1 MNKIKKV
8 VLRENLVALTGD
20 PIAAII
26 LNQML
31 YWSER
36 TRDCDKFILEEQAHS
51 GNEMSEMLMHG
62 WIYKS
67 SEELT
72 EELMGIAS
80 MSTIRR
86 RLINLVK
93 NGWIDERNNPKYA
106 WDRTLQYR
114 PNIHKIQRDLM
125 KIGYVLDDYPLQ
137 LDVVG
142 ESIIHSDESNL
153 HSDESNLRGDEALP
167 EITTENTTDIQ
178 ADSISENPPSEL
190 DAFFGAPEPSDVDLP
205 EKINLHDQAERE
217 RYALRLQ
224 EQRKARVEGEPWLTQ
239 YEWIKPRSGIER
251 NTLRKV
257 AHTLIEAGIPEP
269 ESDAVKNKWKPALEA
284 VYIESGGDFGLI
296 KRAGEAMVAGGLQFW
311 PTHKW
316 VDQVIAL
323 KAEKTQG
330 KTSTFKPRSVHD
342 DDESWESPAQDLTI
356 PY

>member
-1 MNKIKKV
+1 MSVKIMTRVWEYSGQGASELLLLLAIADNADDDGYCWPGGEYLANKVRMSYRSVMRLIQSLEETKELYCDHNRRNGNRYLVIVGMNDEQIKKGLLKFKYGKDEYKAV
-8 VLRENLVALTGD
+8 CDKLLYVTGD
-20 PIAAII
+20 TSDVTQ
-26 LNQML
+26 LCHN
-31 YWSER
+31 R
-36 TRDCDKFILEEQAHS
+36 CDTA
-51 GNEMSEMLMHG
+51 
-62 WIYKS
+62 
-67 SEELT
+67 T
-72 EELMGIAS
+72 
-80 MSTIRR
+80 
-86 RLINLVK
+86 
-93 NGWIDERNNPKYA
+93 
-106 WDRTLQYR
+106 
-114 PNIHKIQRDLM
+114 
-125 KIGYVLDDYPLQ
+125 
-137 LDVVG
+137 
-142 ESIIHSDESNL
+142 SDEPSLSVNETSSQPSSL
-153 HSDESNLRGDEALP
+153 SES
-167 EITTENTTDIQ
+167 
-178 ADSISENPPSEL
+178 PPSEL
-190 DAFFGAPEPSDVDLP
+190 DAFFGAPEPSGVDLP

-217 RYALRLQ
+217 QYALRLQ
-224 EQRKARVEGEPWLTQ
+224 EQRKARAEGEPWLTQ